1 MKNYISILLAAALL
15 ASCSTKIQQPDP
27 GVALGEIYLTAPAG
41 SKTVA
46 VDLDGLWRVSVM
58 EDWLSLDVNG
68 RDGKGAFTFSY
79 SSNESDFSNVNPTR
93 LGHIV
98 IQSLNSMK
106 ADTLYVRQQGTPD
119 GNEYES
125 YENSGYIEFIDA
137 ALNRVVTVYADF
149 DGVTDAMSVRDWIE
163 EVQADVVAAV
173 CPVSLAESLSEIYPD
188 QSVSYE
194 GLIVVSASQPA
205 EKVSQSDSPASLT
218 VKAGDITYVV
228 ADFGRQLQNTSRYIQ
243 MRNLLDA
250 GYNAPLSHG
259 KWLVGGT
266 FWYKSAMEA
275 GYPLTPSWYPADPS
289 DPEFDADRYAW
300 KNNLLDCVWMV
311 QRNYIP
317 TYTDESDMSRS
328 WRPSYVYASSQA
340 WNAVVSLDV
349 LDVPIA
355 GMKHKPFILTLKY

>member
-1 MKNYISILLAAALL
+1 ML

-27 GVALGEIYLTAPAG
+27 GVALGEIYLTASAG

-46 VDLDGLWRVSVM
+46 VDLDGLWRVSVL
-58 EDWLSLDVNG
+58 EDWLSLDING

-119 GNEYES
+119 GKEYES
-125 YENSGYIEFIDA
+125 YDSSCYIEFVDA
-137 ALNRVVTVYADF
+137 ALNRVIAVYADF

-163 EVQADVVAAV
+163 EVQADIVAAV
-173 CPVSLAESLSEIYPD
+173 CPVSLAESLSEIYPE

-194 GLIVVSASQPA
+194 GLILISTSQVA
-205 EKVSQSDSPASLT
+205 EKVSQSASPASLT
-218 VKAGDITYVV
+218 VKVGDITYVV
-228 ADFGRQLQNTSRYIQ
+228 ADFGRQLQETSRYIQ
-243 MRNLLDA
+243 LRTLLDN
-250 GYNAPLSHG
+250 GYNAPLSQG
-259 KWLVGGT
+259 KWFVGGT
-266 FWYKSAMEA
+266 FWYLSAMEA
-275 GYPLTPSWYPADPS
+275 GYPFTPSWYPSDPS
-289 DPEFDADRYAW
+289 DSAFDADRYAW

-311 QRNYIP
+311 QRDYTP
-317 TYTDESDMSRS
+317 TYTDESDISRS

-340 WNAVVSLDV
+340 WNTIVSLDV
-349 LDVPIA
+349 SDEPVA
-355 GMKHKPFILTLKY
+355 GMKHKPVIMTLKY